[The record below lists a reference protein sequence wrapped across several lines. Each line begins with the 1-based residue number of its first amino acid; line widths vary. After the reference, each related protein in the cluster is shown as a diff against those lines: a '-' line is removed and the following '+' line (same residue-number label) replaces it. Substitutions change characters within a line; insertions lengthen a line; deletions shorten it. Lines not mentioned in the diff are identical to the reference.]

1 MPTKLGGRPAN
12 TEETKEGR
20 AYLRRLLYP
29 AIEKLENILNNSKQV
44 DEVRKTASYIIDH
57 NLGRAAFQVYGQLD
71 FHKTEV
77 VLKAFLAGDLSQLPQ
92 AQAQLEESTPGF
104 AQVTLCEPDI
114 TQAREETLNEEISSF
129 QACAPVEATGGE
141 GGQGNRTV

>member
-1 MPTKLGGRPAN
+1 MPTALGGRPAN

-20 AYLRRLLYP
+20 RLLRKLLYP
-29 AIEKLENILNNSKQV
+29 AIETLQHILANSH
-44 DEVRKTASYIIDH
+44 DISERRKTASYIIDH

-77 VLKAFLAGDLSQLPQ
+77 ILQAFLAGDLSQLPQ

-114 TQAREETLNEEISSF
+114 TQAQEERPAWAGGGRGAKGTEPCDGSS
-129 QACAPVEATGGE
+129 
-141 GGQGNRTV
+141 